1 MLLADVDEPL
11 PPTENVLSGFEEK
24 FEPGKDGNEG
34 EEGEDGGDK
43 EGGEE
48 EEEAE
53 EKPVIEVKTASYDHR
68 FPATNQVSLPV
79 HHICPTLASLKLPTS
94 PFLQPNLL
102 QGALRPWC
110 RRRRSGLLHAQSSCN
125 VGCEYS
131 VRCAWLL
138 GAPFLL
144 DLKLHLPPAGAALL
158 HAVQRVPPLH
168 SAEGGGCRGVPG
180 VPAGVPIAVP
190 RRVAGALERAA
201 RRGHLARPLLR
212 RAGTG
217 SM

>member
-102 QGALRPWC
+102 QGAQALVQKETFWTAACSEQLQCWVRVQCTVCLVTRGFISARSQIASAAC
-110 RRRRSGLLHAQSSCN
+110 RRGTAT
-125 VGCEYS
+125 
-131 VRCAWLL
+131 
-138 GAPFLL
+138 
-144 DLKLHLPPAGAALL
+144 
-158 HAVQRVPPLH
+158 
-168 SAEGGGCRGVPG
+168 RGTTSTT
-180 VPAGVPIAVP
+180 
-190 RRVAGALERAA
+190 VA
-201 RRGHLARPLLR
+201 
-212 RAGTG
+212 
-217 SM
+217 